1 MAKQLGMNVRI
12 ISKRIGITP
21 DQLTEDEIQNN
32 MYSPKKKGMESWMK
46 ETGGINGLEKGLELD
61 ALTPERIREIFADE
75 LKNYVSDDAYTEYA
89 KTHSCG
95 K

>member
-1 MAKQLGMNVRI
+1 
-12 ISKRIGITP
+12 
-21 DQLTEDEIQNN
+21 
-32 MYSPKKKGMESWMK
+32 MK

-89 KTHSCG
+89 KNTFL
-95 K
+95 